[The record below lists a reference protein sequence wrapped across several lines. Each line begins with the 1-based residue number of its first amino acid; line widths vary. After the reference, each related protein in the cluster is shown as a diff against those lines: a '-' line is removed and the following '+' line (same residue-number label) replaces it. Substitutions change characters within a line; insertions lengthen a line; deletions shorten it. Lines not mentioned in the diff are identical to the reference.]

1 MIEDLI
7 YFITVQYKKKKFI
20 VQLQYEYRGVFFT
33 RKQKKNRFAPKITKV
48 AQYHQML

>member
-20 VQLQYEYRGVFFT
+20 VQIQYEYRGVFFHM
-33 RKQKKNRFAPKITKV
+33 KKNSKV
-48 AQYHQML
+48 SSRL